1 MSDERDRGRG
11 EREVAGV
18 ASGLGRDDLPVEQR
32 EALRRAIRLE
42 WATLAV
48 MTVTVAAVYA
58 VSGQSQAMKAAWIE
72 DSLSL
77 LPPIAFLVAI
87 RVSRMPPTARFPY
100 GRHRSVGIGHLVAGV
115 ALLAMGAFLVV
126 DSGTAL
132 LTRERPPMGVVVIGG
147 QVIWSG
153 WLMIAVMALSVVG
166 PLILGRMKT
175 GPAEALHDKVLYA
188 DADMNRADWKTGL
201 ATIVGVLGI
210 SLGLWWAD
218 AVAALVVSASIVRD
232 GWSNLRGAI
241 EGLADARPTRFD
253 GTDPHPLVY
262 RIDELLAGV
271 DWADDHGAR
280 VRDEG
285 HVFHVEAFLVPARG
299 REITVERLA
308 DVRRRLA
315 ELSWKIED
323 VVVTVVS
330 EVHDAHR
337 PC

>member
-32 EALRRAIRLE
+32 EALRRAVRLE

-48 MTVTVAAVYA
+48 VTVTVAAVYA

-72 DSLSL
+72 ASLSL

-126 DSGTAL
+126 DSGTSL
-132 LTRERPPMGVVVIGG
+132 VTRERPPMGVVVIGG

-188 DADMNRADWKTGL
+188 DADMNRAYWKTGL

-210 SLGLWWAD
+210 SLGQSTLLI
-218 AVAALVVSASIVRD
+218 ALLV
-232 GWSNLRGAI
+232 GGRG
-241 EGLADARPTRFD
+241 G
-253 GTDPHPLVY
+253 
-262 RIDELLAGV
+262 
-271 DWADDHGAR
+271 GAR
-280 VRDEG
+280 GECVDRPG
-285 HVFHVEAFLVPARG
+285 RVVKPARG
-299 REITVERLA
+299 DRGTRRCA
-308 DVRRRLA
+308 THPVRRHGPAPARVPDRRTAGGRRLGG
-315 ELSWKIED
+315 
-323 VVVTVVS
+323 
-330 EVHDAHR
+330 
-337 PC
+337 